1 MTLQPT
7 HSEAASVKPST
18 SLSRPL
24 AWITAL
30 RPLDW
35 TKNLFF
41 LAPLLFSGQAL
52 NINTALQAL
61 SGFALF
67 CILSSG
73 SYLFNDLIDLE
84 NDRRHPEKSRRAI
97 ASGQISV
104 FQAKIGAV
112 TLLSIG
118 LSGAFLFRVDVGII
132 VFFFLLIQISYSL
145 GLKDW
150 VIVDILVISAG
161 FVLRV
166 LAGAAVISV
175 TPSAWIILCTVLLS
189 LFLGFSKR
197 RHELMLLGTKASL
210 HRKVLEHYSL
220 PLLDQMISAVMSAT
234 VVSYA
239 LYTIN
244 NGPLQIYSVFFV
256 LYGMLRYLYLIHRQG
271 EGGHVAGSFFRDRPL
286 LLAGTGWAIFM
297 IWDIYLRG

>member
-1 MTLQPT
+1 MALHPT
-7 HSEAASVKPST
+7 HPVAASVKQST

-24 AWITAL
+24 AWIIAL

-41 LAPLLFSGQAL
+41 LAPLLFSGQVADINLVLKAL
-52 NINTALQAL
+52 A
-61 SGFALF
+61 GFGLF

-73 SYLFNDLIDLE
+73 SYLFNDIVDLE
-84 NDRRHPEKSRRAI
+84 KDRRHPEKARRPI
-97 ASGQISV
+97 ASGQIPV

-112 TLLSIG
+112 IFLSVG
-118 LSGAFLFRVDVGII
+118 LGGAFLFQTDVGIL

-197 RHELMLLGTKASL
+197 RHELMLLGNNAST

-220 PLLDQMISAVMSAT
+220 PLLDQMISAVLSAT

-244 NGPLQIYSVFFV
+244 NGPFQIYSVFFV
-256 LYGMLRYLYLIHRQG
+256 LYGMLRYLYLIHKHG
-271 EGGHVAGSFFRDRPL
+271 EGGHVAGSFWGDRSL
-286 LLAGTGWAIFM
+286 LVAGASWVIFM
-297 IWDIYLRG
+297 VWDIYLR